1 MLDKKVELL
10 APAGSMDS
18 LMAAI
23 EGGCDAVYL
32 GLSSYSARAFAENFS
47 LDHIAE
53 VIAYCHIREVRVYV
67 TMNTLIYESEFKGIQ
82 KAVDILYQADVDGL
96 LIQDLGLYHY
106 VQTVYP
112 DLDLHCSTQ
121 MHIHNVAGVRFM
133 KSQGAKR
140 VVVARESSLETIQK
154 MCQEGIEIEAFVYGA
169 VCIAYSGQCLMS
181 SSLKN
186 RSANRGACAQNCRLK
201 YHKDG
206 ICSKDGFYTLS
217 PKDLNA
223 IELVSNLIEA
233 GVASLKIEGRMKNP
247 AYVYTVTKAF
257 REAIDAYYEGRSYH
271 LSKERETELLK
282 LFNRGFSKG
291 HLAHSSV
298 MERMAHDRPNH
309 QGIHLGKVKAV
320 HGHYIEVAL
329 QEELK
334 QGDGIR
340 ILSQPK
346 DIGFIVNK
354 MENKRGLLINLAKK
368 KEVVQIY
375 CPEGWPKVKDEV
387 RLTSDIRL
395 LEKVSSMI
403 KKHQRRIP
411 ISIHLIGK
419 VGHPLRVL
427 IQDEKHEFQLET
439 DMRCQRALK
448 QPLGEERLKEAFLQL
463 TDSAY
468 CLDHFSCVLESIF
481 LPMKEIHQ
489 LRRTMLKK
497 LDQVRSIFHKRKGK
511 QAYHIE
517 LKDPKYQGERIL
529 VQGTMASIPG
539 RYLTDNDYT
548 AVVDE
553 SLEGPSFHQNQ
564 VLNEMGDLY
573 GERKCCIAGMPLNI
587 SNSYAIAYFL
597 SLTGIK
603 AVILSSELSSIQI
616 RETIRHFERRYGFTP
631 FTYQFVFGK
640 RDLMII
646 KQGFD
651 EKKIRQ
657 LNDLQDNRY
666 DLSYTNEQ
674 VIVHEPKNFH
684 AQNQYAQGSY
694 LIVNES
700 LDNVNKILEDAYEEL
715 YERI

>member
-1 MLDKKVELL
+1 
-10 APAGSMDS
+10 
-18 LMAAI
+18 
-23 EGGCDAVYL
+23 
-32 GLSSYSARAFAENFS
+32 
-47 LDHIAE
+47 
-53 VIAYCHIREVRVYV
+53 
-67 TMNTLIYESEFKGIQ
+67 
-82 KAVDILYQADVDGL
+82 
-96 LIQDLGLYHY
+96 
-106 VQTVYP
+106 
-112 DLDLHCSTQ
+112 
-121 MHIHNVAGVRFM
+121 
-133 KSQGAKR
+133 
-140 VVVARESSLETIQK
+140 

-206 ICSKDGFYTLS
+206 VCSKDGFYTLS

-223 IELVSNLIEA
+223 IELVPNLIEA

-419 VGHPLRVL
+419 VGHPLRIL

-439 DMRCQRALK
+439 DMRCQRVLK

-468 CLDHFSCVLESIF
+468 RLDHFSCTLESIF

-497 LDQVRSIFHKRKGK
+497 LDEVRSIFHKRKG
-511 QAYHIE
+511 
-517 LKDPKYQGERIL
+517 
-529 VQGTMASIPG
+529 
-539 RYLTDNDYT
+539 
-548 AVVDE
+548 DE

-616 RETIRHFERRYGFTP
+616 REAIRHFERRYGFTP